1 MTPILEFYEI
11 IFELNENL
19 KATKVKKT
27 LNSLGNHSTLK
38 VYVLNK
44 LFEHK
49 YCFLGK
55 DGGKNHQPFRGW

>member
-1 MTPILEFYEI
+1 MTPISEFYEI

-49 YCFLGK
+49 NCFLGK